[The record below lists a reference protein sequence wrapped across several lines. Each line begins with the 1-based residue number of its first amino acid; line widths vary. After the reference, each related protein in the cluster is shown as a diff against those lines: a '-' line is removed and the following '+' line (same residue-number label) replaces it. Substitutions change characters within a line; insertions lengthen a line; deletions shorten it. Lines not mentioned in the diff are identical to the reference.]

1 MKAKLIYC
9 DILLSQTELIKK
21 KLMYGRVRD
30 KEIKMI
36 KKKQLGIITHF
47 DISMVFEWKILEIS
61 MYMYIVFSTLV
72 WHYMCRSVIIGK
84 EIIYMYFQVHL
95 SLFWVIQV
103 W

>member
-1 MKAKLIYC
+1 MSSKLHPSNILMKAKLIYC
-9 DILLSQTELIKK
+9 DILLSQTGLIKK
-21 KLMYGRVRD
+21 KSYGRVRD

-72 WHYMCRSVIIGK
+72 
-84 EIIYMYFQVHL
+84 
-95 SLFWVIQV
+95 
-103 W
+103 